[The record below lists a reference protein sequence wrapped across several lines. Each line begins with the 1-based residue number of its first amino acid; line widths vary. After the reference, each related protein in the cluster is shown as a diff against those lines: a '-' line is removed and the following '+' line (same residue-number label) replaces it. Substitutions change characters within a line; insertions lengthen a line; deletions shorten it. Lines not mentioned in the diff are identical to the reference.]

1 MNNPHFAVRSVFL
14 TMAFAIAY
22 HSSGMALEPQ
32 STSTRNMR
40 KDAIVIAL
48 RPNVKME
55 SRVIRLRDVAAVSGG
70 DAALREKLNGLDIE
84 DALPLD
90 ESISILPTQIEF
102 RLRIAGV
109 DVKKIVI
116 RGAASHVTTT
126 NETSSSGPEITNV
139 AISSLM
145 AANRLPEEPEVGIA
159 SINDNDLEHEIVQAV
174 NAFILGKL
182 PWPAESIDVR
192 LAQPLSLGLRQIPSA
207 DGYEFTPEMKSS
219 GPSVGR
225 VSVRVIG
232 SAPQKPTIDVTLS
245 LDVRHFDNVALT
257 TKQLDRGHV
266 ISASDIYFDR
276 RDVTELTDYCSNAKE
291 LVGTTTKRAVRALM
305 PLRMVDVESTSRSE
319 NGIAIKRREQVK
331 MVARVGV
338 LVVSAMGEAQQ
349 DGKIGEVIRL
359 KNLETNAN
367 VQGRITGPGEV
378 EVSF

>member
-1 MNNPHFAVRSVFL
+1 M
-14 TMAFAIAY
+14 
-22 HSSGMALEPQ
+22 
-32 STSTRNMR
+32 
-40 KDAIVIAL
+40 
-48 RPNVKME
+48 
-55 SRVIRLRDVAAVSGG
+55 
-70 DAALREKLNGLDIE
+70 
-84 DALPLD
+84 
-90 ESISILPTQIEF
+90 
-102 RLRIAGV
+102 
-109 DVKKIVI
+109 
-116 RGAASHVTTT
+116 
-126 NETSSSGPEITNV
+126 
-139 AISSLM
+139 
-145 AANRLPEEPEVGIA
+145 
-159 SINDNDLEHEIVQAV
+159 
-174 NAFILGKL
+174 
-182 PWPAESIDVR
+182 
-192 LAQPLSLGLRQIPSA
+192 
-207 DGYEFTPEMKSS
+207 
-219 GPSVGR
+219 
-225 VSVRVIG
+225 IG
-232 SAPQKPTIDVTLS
+232 SAPRKPTIDVTLS

-276 RDVTELTDYCSNAKE
+276 RDVTELTDYCSNTKE